1 MVVAIAIAE
10 FLVGCFIA
18 LAGYFQWSDAEGHW
32 QRWVVAAE
40 RIPKMLR
47 FLSPRWMYKGRL
59 GLLQMRIGGLIIMLS
74 SLILF
79 AAAIATLV
87 SGR

>member
-1 MVVAIAIAE
+1 MVIAIATAE
-10 FLVGCFIA
+10 FLVGCLIA
-18 LAGYFQWSDAEGHW
+18 LAGYFQWSDAEGHR
-32 QRWVVAAE
+32 QRWIEAAE
-40 RIPKMLR
+40 SMPRVLR
-47 FLSPRWMYKGRL
+47 FLSPRWMYRGRL
-59 GLLQMRIGGLIIMLS
+59 GLLQMRIIGLLIMLS